1 MKKKR
6 QNKKGKFGETM
17 ESEKIIMTG
26 EDGRELAF
34 YVMEQT
40 KFLGSN
46 YLLVTD
52 SPDGEEAFLLKE
64 EHTQGEESVY
74 VFVEDEKELLAVSEL
89 FEELLE
95 DTGIEV
101 VD

>member
-1 MKKKR
+1 
-6 QNKKGKFGETM
+6 M
-17 ESEKIIMTG
+17 ENEKIIMTG
-26 EDGRELAF
+26 EDGSELAF

-52 SPDGEEAFLLKE
+52 TPDGEEAFLLKE
-64 EHTQGEESVY
+64 KGTQGEDSVY
-74 VFVEDEKELLAVSEL
+74 SFVEDEKELFAVSEL

>member
-1 MKKKR
+1 
-6 QNKKGKFGETM
+6 M
-17 ESEKIIMTG
+17 ENEKIIMTG
-26 EDGRELAF
+26 EDGSELAF

-52 SPDGEEAFLLKE
+52 TPDGEEAFLLKE
-64 EHTQGEESVY
+64 KETQGEDSVY
-74 VFVEDEKELLAVSEL
+74 SFVEDEKELFAVSGL

>member
-1 MKKKR
+1 
-6 QNKKGKFGETM
+6 M
-17 ESEKIIMTG
+17 ENEKIIMTG
-26 EDGRELAF
+26 EDGSELAF

-52 SPDGEEAFLLKE
+52 TPDGEEAFLLKE
-64 EHTQGEESVY
+64 KETQGEDSVY
-74 VFVEDEKELLAVSEL
+74 SFVEDEKELFAVSEL

>member
-1 MKKKR
+1 MA
-6 QNKKGKFGETM
+6 E
-17 ESEKIIMTG
+17 EKIVMTG
-26 EDGRELAF
+26 EDGSELTF
-34 YVMEQT
+34 YVVEET

-52 SPDGEEAFLLKE
+52 EADGEEVFLLKE
-64 EHTQGEESVY
+64 TETQEEESVY
-74 VFVEDEKELLAVSEL
+74 EFVEDNQELMAVSQL

-101 VD
+101 VE

>member
-1 MKKKR
+1 M
-6 QNKKGKFGETM
+6 
-17 ESEKIIMTG
+17 
-26 EDGRELAF
+26 
-34 YVMEQT
+34 
-40 KFLGSN
+40 
-46 YLLVTD
+46 TD

-74 VFVEDEKELLAVSEL
+74 AFVEDEDELLAVSEL
-89 FEELLE
+89 FEGLLE

>member
-1 MKKKR
+1 
-6 QNKKGKFGETM
+6 M

-26 EDGRELAF
+26 EDGSELAF
-34 YVMEQT
+34 YVIEQT

-52 SPDGEEAFLLKE
+52 APDGEEAFLLKE
-64 EHTQGEESVY
+64 EETQGEDSVY
-74 VFVEDEKELLAVSEL
+74 SFVEDEKELFAVSGL

-101 VD
+101 ID